1 MTFGDRCDLQILNGV
16 IYFHEISPKAISHRT
31 KAVTSLL
38 PIRKKTI
45 PHLTSERVP
54 VPLLSV
60 GKTAIQCRKLCSLE
74 MAYFSAA
81 HPRRAPPS
89 SRPSVRPRPQF
100 PSFETKRR
108 SSQCKIETE
117 RNDSPTEDKPGKW
130 FVGDRSPIPK
140 GKNYPENYHENYL
153 EMQF

>member
-1 MTFGDRCDLQILNGV
+1 MTFGDRCDLQILNGE

-45 PHLTSERVP
+45 PHLTSKRVP

-81 HPRRAPPS
+81 HPLSRA
-89 SRPSVRPRPQF
+89 SVRGSAAAVSILRD
-100 PSFETKRR
+100 ET
-108 SSQCKIETE
+108 TLLA
-117 RNDSPTEDKPGKW
+117 
-130 FVGDRSPIPK
+130 V
-140 GKNYPENYHENYL
+140 
-153 EMQF
+153 